1 MLQHV
6 SLETHPDQVEPA
18 LAFWGVLGFEPV
30 EAPEPIASF
39 VTWVE
44 RAGTQIHLL
53 HTPTP
58 TTPQLGHPAVVVDDF
73 GAAVGALRE
82 AGFEVEE
89 AQELWGA
96 PRAFAIMPGG
106 HRVELMATSPPTVS

>member
-18 LAFWGVLGFEPV
+18 LAFWGVLGFERV
-30 EAPEPIASF
+30 EAPEPIAGF

-73 GAAVGALRE
+73 AAAVGALRG

-96 PRAFAIMPGG
+96 PRAFAMMPGG
-106 HRVELMATSPPTVS
+106 HRVELMATPPPTVS